1 MTPLYAYIPLLFP
14 DSIEQKIAITEVF
27 TSIGFL
33 IGPMFGSL
41 LYELGGYTL
50 PFFLFA
56 GLSFLLG
63 GIMPFNYKYLSPK
76 TIKIIEIQNNIQE
89 NDELLQSIEFE
100 TEIEYKEIIKIYPI
114 MIQFVF
120 GIITCC
126 VWSFYYPIMANY
138 LED

>member
-1 MTPLYAYIPLLFP
+1 M
-14 DSIEQKIAITEVF
+14 
-27 TSIGFL
+27 GFL

-63 GIMPFNYKYLSPK
+63 AIMPFNYKYLSPK

-100 TEIEYKEIIKIYPI
+100 LEIEYKEI
-114 MIQFVF
+114 V
-120 GIITCC
+120 
-126 VWSFYYPIMANY
+126 
-138 LED
+138 

>member
-1 MTPLYAYIPLLFP
+1 
-14 DSIEQKIAITEVF
+14 
-27 TSIGFL
+27 
-33 IGPMFGSL
+33 MFGSL
-41 LYELGGYTL
+41 LYEFGGYTL

-56 GLSFLLG
+56 GLSFFLG

-100 TEIEYKEIIKIYPI
+100 LEIEYTEIIKIYPI
-114 MIQFVF
+114 MIQFIF